1 MVHFLQSILYATVF
15 LPNMMILVGI
25 RKVSEYFQKMG
36 ILGKIVGFILYVL
49 SLPFDFI
56 IKQF

>member
-1 MVHFLQSILYATVF
+1 MAHFLESILYATVF

-36 ILGKIVGFILYVL
+36 FLGKVVGFILYVL